1 MTTKS
6 ILLMIASLLTH
17 FLIAQTSY
25 NEVARYR
32 GKPIIQ
38 MTINEKTAWVLLDTG
53 SDITV
58 LNSDHKEEFG
68 FYTFVRHDD
77 NLIVPGFGSTNNKL
91 ERAHHVKVFFG
102 ATRLHGSFL
111 AFDISHVS
119 NSIKSRTGKEI
130 SAIIGT
136 DLMRKYGFVIDLRN
150 GTASMTQRIDNREIR
165 RSSRDHKFAMNFNE
179 PH

>member
-1 MTTKS
+1 
-6 ILLMIASLLTH
+6 MIAALLTH
-17 FLIAQTSY
+17 FLIAQTPY

-38 MTINEKTAWVLLDTG
+38 MTINEKSAWVLLDTG

-58 LNSDHKEEFG
+58 LNSDHKDELG
-68 FYTFVRHDD
+68 FSTFVKQDD
-77 NLIVPGFGSTNNKL
+77 NLSVPGFGSSNNKL
-91 ERAHHVKVFFG
+91 ERAHKVKVFFG
-102 ATRLHGSFL
+102 TTRLHGSFL

-119 NSIKSRTGKEI
+119 NSIKRRTGQEI

-150 GTASMTQRIDNREIR
+150 GTASITQRIDKKEIR
-165 RSSRDHKFAMNFNE
+165 RSSRNEMFAMNFNK
-179 PH
+179 PR

>member
-6 ILLMIASLLTH
+6 ILLMIAALLTH
-17 FLIAQTSY
+17 FLIAQTAY
-25 NEVARYR
+25 HEVASYR

-38 MTINEKTAWVLLDTG
+38 MTINEKVAWVLLDTG
-53 SDITV
+53 ADITV
-58 LNSDHKEEFG
+58 LNSAHKEEYEFG
-68 FYTFVRHDD
+68 TFVKHDE
-77 NLIVPGFGSTNNKL
+77 NLSVPGFGSTNNKL

-119 NSIKSRTGKEI
+119 NSIRSRTGKEI

-150 GTASMTQRIDNREIR
+150 GTASMVQRIDNKEIR
-165 RSSRDHKFAMNFNE
+165 RSARDQKFALNFNE
-179 PH
+179 PR